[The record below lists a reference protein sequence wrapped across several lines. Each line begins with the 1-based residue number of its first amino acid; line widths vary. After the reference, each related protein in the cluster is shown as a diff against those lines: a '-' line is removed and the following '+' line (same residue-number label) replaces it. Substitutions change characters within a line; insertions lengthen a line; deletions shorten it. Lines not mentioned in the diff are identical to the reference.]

1 MLKKT
6 IVYKDLDG
14 NDREGDFYFHFTTA
28 EIVDWAVGKGVGF
41 DEYLKRIVAEQNIA
55 GIMEA
60 FKEIIG
66 ASYGVRSS
74 DGASFKKS
82 KELSDAFLTSEA
94 YSALLIGFLTDADSA
109 TEFIN
114 GIMPAELK
122 EGKHATALMNYA
134 KQNHPRESVQELPVA
149 SAVRLAWKLEG
160 RDPTDEEID
169 DMSEEEL
176 LQYVESTFDGALE
189 DDRPAWEKEGREPTK
204 AELMALPKATLAK
217 YMREKTE
224 MNRQQRRAAQF
235 KRK

>member
-14 NDREGDFYFHFTTA
+14 NDREGYFYFHFTTA

-41 DEYLKRIVAEQNIA
+41 DEYLKRIVAEQNV
-55 GIMEA
+55 GKIMEA

-74 DGASFKKS
+74 DGTSLKKS
-82 KELSDAFLTSEA
+82 KELSDEFLSSEA
-94 YSALLIGFLTDADSA
+94 YSALLMGFLTDADSA

-114 GIMPAELK
+114 GIMPAELRQ
-122 EGKHATALMNYA
+122 GKHATALMNYA
-134 KQNHPRESVQELPVA
+134 KQNHPRESAQELPVA

-176 LQYVESTFDGALE
+176 LQYVEHTFQEVE
-189 DDRPAWEKEGREPTK
+189 DDRPIWEKEDREPTK
-204 AELMALPKATLAK
+204 AELMALPKPTLAK
-217 YMREKTE
+217 YMREKTG
-224 MNRQQRRAAQF
+224 MNREQRRAAQF